1 MNQLTDIAAKIEALP
16 EDAILCVVP
25 HEIRFAQADDLRGF
39 DVDVPEIPHYP
50 DVDVNDLKAIAAEVK
65 RLTDENA
72 RLETLQPVSAYRDKL
87 IEHICEDDFDFT
99 KILTEIEYEG
109 ETYVDLSQEG
119 SLALTN
125 YFLNLM
131 EMVNEWRSEDAGA
144 KYDFLQ
150 GTGR

>member
-72 RLETLQPVSAYRDKL
+72 RLREGLDNVRQSLEMHAGNLVDGRPKYG
-87 IEHICEDDFDFT
+87 
-99 KILTEIEYEG
+99 YEVAK
-109 ETYVDLSQEG
+109 EE
-119 SLALTN
+119 
-125 YFLNLM
+125 
-131 EMVNEWRSEDAGA
+131 AG
-144 KYDFLQ
+144 KWF
-150 GTGR
+150 